1 MRSKHGTKL
10 WAQRFDSECE
20 GLIVRTTKTTT
31 RLVQL
36 ARLGSHTLMGIAMGL
51 AFALVTIRAEVFGI
65 RVAIEQSDLPA
76 AWLNDF
82 VMTCAMAFGVLATLT
97 GVILTSAEG

>member
-1 MRSKHGTKL
+1 MSALRYDFK
-10 WAQRFDSECE
+10 CE
-20 GLIVRTTKTTT
+20 GLTMRTRKMTA
-31 RLVQL
+31 RLVEA

-65 RVAIEQSDLPA
+65 KSAIEQSDVPA

-82 VMTCAMAFGVLATLT
+82 VTTCAMAFGVLATLT